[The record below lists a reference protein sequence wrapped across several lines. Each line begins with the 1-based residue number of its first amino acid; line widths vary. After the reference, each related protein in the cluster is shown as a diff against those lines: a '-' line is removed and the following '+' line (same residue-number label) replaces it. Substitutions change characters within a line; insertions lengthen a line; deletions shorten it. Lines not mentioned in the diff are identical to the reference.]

1 MLAAEDVDK
10 MKGTEIARIC
20 KNCWFLVLYCKKNE
34 LRKSEILEEPQ
45 RKLAA

>member
-1 MLAAEDVDK
+1 MQELLIF
-10 MKGTEIARIC
+10 GS
-20 KNCWFLVLYCKKNE
+20 VLQKKNE